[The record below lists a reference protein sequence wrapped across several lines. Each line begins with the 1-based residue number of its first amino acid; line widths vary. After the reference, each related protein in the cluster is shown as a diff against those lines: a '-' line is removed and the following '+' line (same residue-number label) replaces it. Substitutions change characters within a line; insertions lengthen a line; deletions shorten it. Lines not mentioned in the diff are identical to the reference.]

1 MGMDEPQQHTQ
12 PDTQSH
18 DEHRSG
24 GAGLLIVLLSIVCVG
39 FVLIWQNLP
48 LETHYKLIGAT
59 IPEMTYEDDA
69 PAPGRFATADLVGRM
84 FIRGRK
90 SIMEDS
96 PESAGMFMEQI
107 ESYEVIP
114 EDRVRSAILIGEFE
128 GDGPALESIEAAML
142 DVWQMNEE
150 ALVFD
155 PEVAASI
162 ENPAPLY
169 PVERLAPVI
178 EDLAALEII
187 YHDGREAL
195 DQAASDRL
203 VSRYGVLG
211 QAAITHGMD
220 DSDPMREP
228 AVTGF
233 VGIMVLMVGLIM
245 IVLCAFLAGCV
256 LLILGIIQFA
266 TGKLRLRF
274 AENQPSV
281 RPKTAFL
288 ETYSIFVV
296 CFGIMSI
303 GLFALSVHVSPSLGG
318 ISIFTQWLLL
328 LVPLWALLR
337 GVSKADWK
345 QSLGLHRGEG
355 VLKEIG
361 CGFAA
366 YLASVPVYFM
376 GVVVVFVLMILSEAF
391 KAATGSTAAPEAMT
405 NPVMDIIAASGPLG
419 ILLFFLLATLWAP
432 ITEELIFRGAL
443 HKYFRGRLH
452 WVFAGLLTATL
463 FAFMHNYGPMLVAPL
478 IALGFMFAFMREWR
492 GSIIAS
498 MTAHFIHNATLFI
511 FMITLIQLIKDP
523 VI

>member
-18 DEHRSG
+18 YEHRSE

-90 SIMEDS
+90 AIMEDS

-114 EDRVRSAILIGEFE
+114 EDRVRSTILIGEFE
-128 GDGPALESIEAAML
+128 GDEPAMESLEAARL
-142 DVWQMNEE
+142 DVAKMHAQ
-150 ALVFD
+150 AVVFD
-155 PEVAASI
+155 PDAEVNDD
-162 ENPAPLY
+162 NPAPMY
-169 PVERLAPVI
+169 SAERLAPVLA
-178 EDLAALEII
+178 DLDALETI
-187 YHDGREAL
+187 YQDGREAL
-195 DQAASDRL
+195 EQSQSDRL
-203 VSRYGVLG
+203 VKRYGVLG

-245 IVLCAFLAGCV
+245 LVLCAFLAGCV

-266 TGKLRLRF
+266 TGKLQLRF

-281 RPKTAFL
+281 RPKTVFL

-303 GLFALSVHVSPSLGG
+303 GLFALSVHVNPNLDG

-361 CGFAA
+361 CGFVA
-366 YLASVPVYFM
+366 YLASVPVYFL

-391 KAATGSTAAPEAMT
+391 KAATGNTAAPEAMT

-443 HKYFRGRLH
+443 FKYFRGRLH

>member
-1 MGMDEPQQHTQ
+1 MGMDEPQQHTDSNTQ
-12 PDTQSH
+12 PH
-18 DEHRSG
+18 NEHRSG

-39 FVLIWQNLP
+39 FVLIWQNLS

-59 IPEMTYEDDA
+59 MPEQTYDDSA

-96 PESAGMFMEQI
+96 PESAAMFMEQI

-114 EDRVRSAILIGEFE
+114 EDRVRSTILIGEFE
-128 GDGPALESIEAAML
+128 GDEPALETLEAARL
-142 DVWQMNEE
+142 DVSKMHEQ
-150 ALVFD
+150 AIAFD
-155 PEVAASI
+155 PDAEVS
-162 ENPAPLY
+162 EDNPAPMY
-169 PVERLAPVI
+169 AVERLAPI
-178 EDLAALEII
+178 LADLDALETI
-187 YHDGREAL
+187 YRDGREAIEKPE
-195 DQAASDRL
+195 SDRL

-220 DSDPMREP
+220 DSDPLREP

-233 VGIMVLMVGLIM
+233 VGIVLLMLGLILL
-245 IVLCAFLAGCV
+245 VLFAFFGGCV
-256 LLILGIIQFA
+256 LLILGIVQFSS
-266 TGKLRLRF
+266 GKLRMRY
-274 AENQPSV
+274 AENQPIV
-281 RPKTAFL
+281 RPKTVFL

-303 GLFALSVHVSPSLGG
+303 GLFALSVHVRPSLGG

-328 LVPLWALLR
+328 LIPLWALLR
-337 GVSKADWK
+337 GVSRKDWK

-361 CGFAA
+361 CGFLA
-366 YLASVPVYFM
+366 YLASVPVYFL
-376 GVVVVFVLMILSEAF
+376 GVLVVFVLMLLSEAF
-391 KAATGSTAAPEAMT
+391 KIAMGSSTAPEAMT

-419 ILLFFLLATLWAP
+419 IALFFLLATLWAP
-432 ITEELIFRGAL
+432 LTEEMIFRGAL
-443 HKYFRGRLH
+443 FKYFRGRLH

-478 IALGFMFAFMREWR
+478 IALGFMFSFMREWR
-492 GSIIAS
+492 GSIIAA

-523 VI
+523 II